1 MGINRRSTFRISGHV
16 GDSAVAYRPV
26 LQTDS
31 HEGHPGGIV
40 LRTILKRSPVLLGT
54 AALLAATVLTG
65 PATAQGAPSYSKYTA
80 LGDSYAAGAGIPD
93 VSAGACLRSNHDFG
107 SVVAASL
114 GVADYSDVTCA
125 GAKVLDLTAS
135 QVSPVPQLDAVDS
148 DTDLLTLG
156 IGGNDLSDS
165 PLGVVEVI
173 LKCILVSGSDPLGAP
188 CHNQYADRHF
198 DFGTAS
204 WVYENDTLAAAI
216 TATAPRLASALQAI
230 HTKAPGAKIVLVGY
244 PSVLPDNEWTCFGRQ
259 PLAIGDVAYLRGI
272 ITQLNGMLATTAA
285 ANGTTYVDTATPS
298 KGHDVCSDQRWVEGL
313 IPGSP
318 ALPFHPNAVGESAMA
333 KAVLAVL
340 SH

>member
-1 MGINRRSTFRISGHV
+1 MTALS
-16 GDSAVAYRPV
+16 
-26 LQTDS
+26 
-31 HEGHPGGIV
+31 GGIV
-40 LRTILKRSPVLLGT
+40 LDTILKKSSVLLGT

-65 PATAQGAPSYSKYTA
+65 PATAQGAPSYSKYAA

-93 VSAGACLRSNHDFG
+93 VSAGACLRSNHNFG

-114 GVADYSDVTCA
+114 GVTDYSDVTCS
-125 GAKVLDLTAS
+125 GAKVLDLTAP
-135 QVSPVPQLDAVDS
+135 QVSAEPQLNAVDS
-148 DTDLLTLG
+148 DTDLVTLG
-156 IGGNDLSDS
+156 IGGNDLSAS

-198 DFGTAS
+198 DFGTLS
-204 WVYENDTLAAAI
+204 WVYENDALAAAI
-216 TATAPRLASALQAI
+216 TATAPQLASALQAI

-244 PSVLPDNEWTCFGRQ
+244 PSVVPDNEWTCFGRQ

-272 ITQLNGMLATTAA
+272 LTQLNGMLATTAA
-285 ANGTTYVDTATPS
+285 ANGTTYIDTATPS
-298 KGHDVCSDQRWVEGL
+298 KGHDVCSDQPWVEGL

-318 ALPFHPNAVGESAMA
+318 TVPFHPNAAGESAMA
-333 KAVLAVL
+333 KAVLTAL